1 MSETQQD
8 QDRTYF
14 TGDRENYKQLQAA
27 FNTTA
32 QHEQISPDG
41 LALAYAI
48 RAGLAEIAVEISSI
62 RGFGVDQ
69 ASRRKA

>member
-1 MSETQQD
+1 MSETQQE

-14 TGDRENYKQLQAA
+14 TGDRENYKQLQQLY
-27 FNTTA
+27 N
-32 QHEQISPDG
+32 ESNENVSPD
-41 LALAYAI
+41 ALLIAAAI

-69 ASRRKA
+69 ASRRKT

>member
-14 TGDRENYKQLQAA
+14 TGDRENYKQLQKLY
-27 FNTTA
+27 NDSD
-32 QHEQISPDG
+32 ENVSPD
-41 LALAYAI
+41 ALLIAAAI

-69 ASRRKA
+69 ASRRKT